1 VTVLHDAVESDYQQ
15 AILEKIPLQRLGSP
29 DSIAQTVMFLLA
41 NDYLTGEVIRV
52 DGGRLIQL

>member
-1 VTVLHDAVESDYQQ
+1 VESDYQQ